1 MCVCV
6 CVYYCSTY
14 YKAVRVG
21 GRDSGGHVL
30 RETTSRGL
38 SGLVCPSRTSE
49 RGGEGHCVKEGGG
62 GDGVTLAL
70 RFGCFSTLPHNV
82 GIRKAQRRIHGDA
95 RRWGRRSSS
104 RFSLLTPT
112 RVTSVFVTGRSRS
125 GQ

>member
-38 SGLVCPSRTSE
+38 SGLVCQSRTSE
-49 RGGEGHCVKEGGG
+49 RGGEGDCVKGGG
-62 GDGVTLAL
+62 GSENLNL
-70 RFGCFSTLPHNV
+70 SNF
-82 GIRKAQRRIHGDA
+82 
-95 RRWGRRSSS
+95 W
-104 RFSLLTPT
+104 
-112 RVTSVFVTGRSRS
+112 
-125 GQ
+125 

>member
-1 MCVCV
+1 MGSRCVTIFWASC
-6 CVYYCSTY
+6 THEPL
-14 YKAVRVG
+14 A
-21 GRDSGGHVL
+21 L
-30 RETTSRGL
+30 LTT
-38 SGLVCPSRTSE
+38 TSE
-49 RGGEGHCVKEGGG
+49 RYAR
-62 GDGVTLAL
+62 TLAL
-70 RFGCFSTLPHNV
+70 RFGCFPTLPHNV